1 MALWKIIDY
10 DTGDDLL
17 FCSRQC
23 AEDYMVVHDS
33 VEEDDLHELDPT
45 DEDDAILI
53 EECTPSSCDQCRRR
67 IEKEDS

>member
-23 AEDYMVVHDS
+23 AENHMVVHDL
-33 VEEDDLHELDPT
+33 EEDDLHELDPS

-53 EECTPSSCDQCRRR
+53 EECTLSPCDQCGHR
-67 IEKEDS
+67 IEKEDA